1 MHTCIHSF
9 IQWAECLFMSQ
20 AHRTKGPHKAY
31 NVAPSQIE
39 TKLKTDNCYEGGVQS
54 RLQMPLWVWG
64 NGAPRKW
71 HLSLDAQKDLSR
83 QKEEQRWDLKVGDMA
98 GGAQQRSERWD
109 GQQLREGLEVLA
121 KWRRGGTRSSAS
133 VSRSLAAG
141 DQKKAEWSQLACGT
155 GVGKLFL

>member
-1 MHTCIHSF
+1 MQILIHAYIYIHSF

-20 AHRTKGPHKAY
+20 AHRTKGPHKTY

-71 HLSLDAQKDLSR
+71 QLSWDAQKDLSR
-83 QKEEQRWDLKVGDMA
+83 QKEEQRWDPKVGDMA
-98 GGAQQRSERWD
+98 GGAQQRVWEMGWATVKR
-109 GQQLREGLEVLA
+109 
-121 KWRRGGTRSSAS
+121 
-133 VSRSLAAG
+133 
-141 DQKKAEWSQLACGT
+141 GT
-155 GVGKLFL
+155 GSPRKVARGRDKIQCKCIKIIGCRWPKEGWMKPAGL